1 MKRLKDLLVSHENQ
15 EKKEVLGLNSH
26 WLLNTR
32 PSVATPNGPPDPQ
45 YIQEIIS
52 NIEKPYFAASF
63 DSGRYEIESYLQSTF
78 RNLKVIDERLTLL
91 RQRQTAVCRQ
101 VSHLILEKQPF
112 YQAEL
117 RKVMKLQELN
127 RDAYLQCK
135 EARSSLEALSR
146 GLVEPHFL
154 VLRNHGRCLRLKKV
168 MEILRRIRTLKESAA
183 QLDKL
188 IDNGEFLAA
197 IRLHRGSLLV
207 TEDFRMFRCVD
218 SLQHRLRAAH
228 LRIDD
233 ALDTVLAKSC
243 ENFDPQ
249 LYAIAQ
255 EAYERLGS
263 TQTTVAQ
270 LQLHYTTAIHIRAAR
285 VVASFIRPIADA
297 ASPGSAED
305 LDVSDCQT
313 LADYEKLCKRLP
325 EEALVPCLATLCK
338 SIWNILVCY
347 HCTALWHDN
356 EANGHV
362 RSGCPKD
369 SSEEELL
376 AEERANSSDSSGPI
390 FNADITRQWHGYVT
404 SKLSS
409 NRGRIWMDI
418 SSRVRPL
425 LGTIAEHAQGMTFE
439 AIAAVLNIVN
449 GLARVGEEFAGH
461 VSSDLLE
468 VLRNSIQKFFVGFHK
483 KHMERLRLFLD
494 NETWELCPV
503 SANFTLLDLHEFHHF
518 FKTFHRRAS
527 TNICANETD
536 EMCRRSASER
546 LFREPFTCHLFD
558 IEDVPDSVRTPV
570 DIAAGS
576 VASSSPGSPT
586 LNRKVSLG
594 RHDKSATDSESG
606 ESGPILASTT
616 IEVLRL
622 IGRYMQMMQLLKP
635 IASEVMHCI
644 GQLFDYY
651 LFVIHN
657 LFGSLNTSG
666 QTAHLPDRL
675 QKTIA
680 RISARLVA
688 SAKSP
693 VVINGTRFAVPD
705 CIANRHKEE
714 SLQSSD
720 LQNISEIIQRHIVGI
735 ESLVFLA
742 TVLETQLLS
751 SLHECLP
758 DSKHGLLV
766 VFKEQSIVTAFE
778 VRDSAGFELASKVF
792 PPLLSITLNQNG
804 TSNGNSVK
812 ATKTTPESAT
822 SSPPPSQ
829 TILRQLIASR
839 DWVAQDAVAT
849 KPSAYLTVLSTAIR
863 RFADL
868 LTTAAR
874 HLGATPAARTAVWR
888 GTLHWLSSELLE
900 GIATVNECSEEG
912 RSQMLLDVQSTA
924 LLCESESGIRPFVNL
939 DFLVDYIQ
947 AFYVPIREWEAW
959 LMSQDVTKR
968 YSQHQLT
975 GLASCLSRGD
985 RKTRQR
991 LINIVNQM
999 YPKKPV

>member
-1 MKRLKDLLVSHENQ
+1 M
-15 EKKEVLGLNSH
+15 
-26 WLLNTR
+26 TR
-32 PSVATPNGPPDPQ
+32 TSCKSLRHRTEAVPS
-45 YIQEIIS
+45 
-52 NIEKPYFAASF
+52 
-63 DSGRYEIESYLQSTF
+63 
-78 RNLKVIDERLTLL
+78 
-91 RQRQTAVCRQ
+91 
-101 VSHLILEKQPF
+101 LI
-112 YQAEL
+112 
-117 RKVMKLQELN
+117 
-127 RDAYLQCK
+127 
-135 EARSSLEALSR
+135 
-146 GLVEPHFL
+146 G
-154 VLRNHGRCLRLKKV
+154 
-168 MEILRRIRTLKESAA
+168 
-183 QLDKL
+183 
-188 IDNGEFLAA
+188 
-197 IRLHRGSLLV
+197 
-207 TEDFRMFRCVD
+207 

-255 EAYERLGS
+255 EAYD

-536 EMCRRSASER
+536 EITVLLGTTVCVEISIDIKNITYKSPMHPPGNYAPLMGILPSRCRRSASER

-622 IGRYMQMMQLLKP
+622 IGEFDTSAFVAPSARLGKLRIIPCRYMQMMQLLKP

-651 LFVIHN
+651 LFV
-657 LFGSLNTSG
+657 TSG

-792 PPLLSITLNQNG
+792 PPLLS
-804 TSNGNSVK
+804 
-812 ATKTTPESAT
+812 
-822 SSPPPSQ
+822 
-829 TILRQLIASR
+829 
-839 DWVAQDAVAT
+839 
-849 KPSAYLTVLSTAIR
+849 
-863 RFADL
+863 
-868 LTTAAR
+868 
-874 HLGATPAARTAVWR
+874 
-888 GTLHWLSSELLE
+888 
-900 GIATVNECSEEG
+900 
-912 RSQMLLDVQSTA
+912 M
-924 LLCESESGIRPFVNL
+924 
-939 DFLVDYIQ
+939 
-947 AFYVPIREWEAW
+947 
-959 LMSQDVTKR
+959 
-968 YSQHQLT
+968 
-975 GLASCLSRGD
+975 
-985 RKTRQR
+985 
-991 LINIVNQM
+991 
-999 YPKKPV
+999 

>member
-1 MKRLKDLLVSHENQ
+1 MPKHENQ
-15 EKKEVLGLNSH
+15 EQNEILSLNSH
-26 WLLNTR
+26 WQLNTL
-32 PSVATPNGPPDPQ
+32 PPEADPAGPPDPQ
-45 YIQEIIS
+45 YMKEIIS
-52 NIEKPYFAASF
+52 GIEKPYFDAYF
-63 DSGRYEIESYLQSTF
+63 DSGKYEFESHLRSNF
-78 RNLKVIDERLTLL
+78 RNLKGIDERLTLL
-91 RQRQTAVCRQ
+91 RQRQSAVCRQ

-112 YQAEL
+112 YQEEL
-117 RKVMKLQELN
+117 RKVMQLQELN

-154 VLRNHGRCLRLKKV
+154 VLRNHRRCLRLKKV
-168 MEILRRIRTLKESAA
+168 IEILRRIRTLKESAA

-188 IDNGEFLAA
+188 IDNGEFSAA

-207 TEDFRMFRCVD
+207 TEDFGMFRCVD

-233 ALDTVLAKSC
+233 ALDAVLAKSC
-243 ENFDPQ
+243 ESFDQQ

-270 LQLHYTTAIHIRAAR
+270 LQLHYTTAIHTRAAR
-285 VVASFIRPIADA
+285 VVASFIRPVTDA
-297 ASPGSAED
+297 ANPEA

-313 LADYEKLCKRLP
+313 AEDYDNLCKRLP
-325 EEALVPCLATLCK
+325 EEALVPCLAALCK

-347 HCTALWHDN
+347 HRTALWHDN
-356 EANGHV
+356 EANGHA
-362 RSGCPKD
+362 RSGTSKD
-369 SSEEELL
+369 SSSSSEELST
-376 AEERANSSDSSGPI
+376 EEKANLSDSSGPM
-390 FNADITRQWHGYVT
+390 FNTDITRQWHGYVT

-449 GLARVGEEFAGH
+449 GLVRVGEEFAGH

-468 VLRNSIQKFFVGFHK
+468 VLRNSIQQFFVGFHR

-518 FKTFHRRAS
+518 FKTFHRRSSSS
-527 TNICANETD
+527 TCADETD
-536 EMCRRSASER
+536 EMCRRGASER
-546 LFREPFTCHLFD
+546 LFREPFTCQLFD
-558 IEDVPDSVRTPV
+558 VEEVPDPVRTPV
-570 DIAAGS
+570 DVTALS
-576 VASSSPGSPT
+576 VTSSSTGSPT
-586 LNRKVSLG
+586 FSRKASLS
-594 RHDKSATDSESG
+594 RHEKNANGSESR

-657 LFGSLNTSG
+657 LFGSLNTSD

-688 SAKSP
+688 STKSP
-693 VVINGTRFAVPD
+693 AVINGTRFAIPD
-705 CIANRHKEE
+705 CIANRRQEE
-714 SLQSSD
+714 FSQSSD
-720 LQNISEIIQRHIVGI
+720 LQKIGETIRRHIVGI

-751 SLHECLP
+751 PLHECLP

-766 VFKEQSIVTAFE
+766 VFKEQSLVTAFE

-792 PPLLSITLNQNG
+792 PPLLSITLSQNG
-804 TSNGNSVK
+804 TSNGNFVK
-812 ATKTTPESAT
+812 ATKTTPDSAT
-822 SSPPPSQ
+822 SPPPPPSQ
-829 TILRQLIASR
+829 TVLRQLIASR
-839 DWVAQDAVAT
+839 DWVSQDAVAT

-868 LTTAAR
+868 LTSAAR
-874 HLGATPAARTAVWR
+874 QLGATTAARTAVWR
-888 GTLHWLSSELLE
+888 GTLHWLSGELLE
-900 GIATVNECSEEG
+900 GIAAVNECSEEG

-947 AFYVPIREWEAW
+947 AFYVPVREWEAW
-959 LMSQDVTKR
+959 LVSQDATKR
-968 YSQHQLT
+968 YSQHHLT

-991 LINIVNQM
+991 LINTVNQM